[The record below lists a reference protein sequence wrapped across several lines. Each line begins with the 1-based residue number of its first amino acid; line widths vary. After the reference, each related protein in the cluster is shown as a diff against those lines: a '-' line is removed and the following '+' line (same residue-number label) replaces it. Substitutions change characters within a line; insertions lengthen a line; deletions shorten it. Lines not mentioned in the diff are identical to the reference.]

1 MNTLIST
8 FRSLLTEPRQV
19 IDSFLNDNR
28 GTFMHPFLF
37 CLIGGVIV
45 VLLNTIFVDF
55 SVDPQVD
62 ESVADNENLLRLT
75 EWTQIASVRAATQF
89 LPVSMIFVLILSLS
103 VGGLIFLKGK
113 TGGFYDHIVINS
125 YAAGASFF
133 VLPLLIP
140 VWIFSGQ
147 SLLDPFLN
155 STLPA
160 MVAAGIMLWIYRHYF
175 SVDSFMDWIRI
186 LSAYITGYVI
196 YVILI
201 GFLSAVVGYMLFAVE
216 RLTEISG

>member
-1 MNTLIST
+1 
-8 FRSLLTEPRQV
+8 
-19 IDSFLNDNR
+19 
-28 GTFMHPFLF
+28 MHPFLF
-37 CLIGGVIV
+37 CLIGAAVVI
-45 VLLNTIFVDF
+45 LLNTLLFDF

-89 LPVSMIFVLILSLS
+89 LPASMFFVLILSLS
-103 VGGLIFLKGK
+103 VGGLLFLRGK

-125 YAAGASFF
+125 YAIGASFF

-140 VWIFSGQ
+140 IWMFSDQ

-160 MVAAGIMLWIYRHYF
+160 MFAAGIILWVYRLYF
-175 SVDSFMDWIRI
+175 SIDSFMDWIRI
-186 LSAYITGYVI
+186 LSSYITGYVI

-201 GFLSAVVGYMLFAVE
+201 GFLSAVVGYMLFAIE
-216 RLTEISG
+216 RLMEISG